1 MDYGKKKKM
10 DCTYGFYQLLF
21 CSVTAFAAARD
32 SKGWNVYNSS
42 GTVYANVGVT
52 YVSDTFKHKTVV
64 GYTARVLGEDASAV
78 TQTKPARLEIEGQY
92 SGKVDK
98 YFWDGPPR
106 TGTEN
111 LVIIIRLLLH
121 MSQLMIPKE
130 LEQERI

>member
-1 MDYGKKKKM
+1 MLKRKK
-10 DCTYGFYQLLF
+10 CIAFTVLISCFL

-52 YVSDTFKHKTVV
+52 YVSDTFEHKTVV
-64 GYTARVLGEDASAV
+64 GYTTRVLGEDASAV

-106 TGTEN
+106 TGTKKFSDEN
-111 LVIIIRLLLH
+111 TFVTAYVTIDDIRRAGTRVDLD
-121 MSQLMIPKE
+121 
-130 LEQERI
+130 